1 MAIYEWTDAIEKTLD
16 IMRQNA
22 AKLGEI
28 SLGSY
33 HALKKRI
40 HYLQLPLAIL
50 SAANAY
56 AVVDLD
62 NYVSENYVT
71 IACCVVSATL
81 AGYLSYDWYVDS
93 QKQMEQDFSFQ
104 RNCEDFSKKIKEIL
118 SVPRYERTIDGAAF
132 LQDQFKQYKELVS
145 GNAMIEKFKGD
156 LTLEAEDME
165 AFVTDHW
172 NIIFRPTLRRF
183 KKKNMEL
190 IECVKKGGQS
200 VTDIVEPP
208 PKPLAAWTWLKE
220 KWAPVVPK
228 EKEAE
233 DIESVKEKP
242 VDFSDV
248 YTVKEMP
255 PVIATPKK
263 IFHVAFTE
271 QEI

>member
-1 MAIYEWTDAIEKTLD
+1 
-16 IMRQNA
+16 
-22 AKLGEI
+22 
-28 SLGSY
+28 
-33 HALKKRI
+33 
-40 HYLQLPLAIL
+40 
-50 SAANAY
+50 
-56 AVVDLD
+56 
-62 NYVSENYVT
+62 
-71 IACCVVSATL
+71 
-81 AGYLSYDWYVDS
+81 
-93 QKQMEQDFSFQ
+93 MEHDFSFQ

-118 SVPRYERTIDGAAF
+118 SVPRYERTIDGSAF
-132 LQDQFKQYKELVS
+132 LQEQFKLYKELIS

-200 VTDIVEPP
+200 VTDIIEPP

-220 KWAPVVPK
+220 KWAPINPN
-228 EKEAE
+228 EKEE

-242 VDFSDV
+242 VDFNDV

-263 IFHVAFTE
+263 ILHVAFTE
-271 QEI
+271 QVI